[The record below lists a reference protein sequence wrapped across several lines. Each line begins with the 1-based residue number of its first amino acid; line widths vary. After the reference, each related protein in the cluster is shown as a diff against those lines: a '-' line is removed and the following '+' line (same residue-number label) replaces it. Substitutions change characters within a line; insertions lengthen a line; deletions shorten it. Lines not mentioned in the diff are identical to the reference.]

1 MNHVWSSKV
10 FVMYIKMHKNHYDFF
25 YLSHP
30 WIRLR
35 ESLNMCQLYWWISF
49 FEMHIKTSL
58 QILYCFYS
66 YKIYMMRVNMNK
78 HAGRGYQREESPWQ
92 HTFHVDS
99 RFLKEDAASLN
110 LRHDF
115 LKRAL
120 AGIGYITLLLLLKRG
135 VCLWWCRWLLGKKRI
150 CFSHALHLCLIVAG
164 CCCAA
169 LFSGLFCL
177 FRW

>member
-1 MNHVWSSKV
+1 MN
-10 FVMYIKMHKNHYDFF
+10 
-25 YLSHP
+25 
-30 WIRLR
+30 
-35 ESLNMCQLYWWISF
+35 
-49 FEMHIKTSL
+49 KTSGIFKYVPVVL
-58 QILYCFYS
+58 MNIIFWNAHSNFLTNFCIVFS

-115 LKRAL
+115 LKWAL